1 MGAVVQKYAKYAHQL
16 EKGLPPNNVVSILRS
31 KVEKQKD
38 RMTVI
43 TNLRNDS
50 FKPRHWIKIEEVLG
64 QTMPTE
70 DDERQ
75 LTLNLLDE
83 WEAFEHTEEIEDI
96 SGQASG
102 EAALEVMLKKVEDAW
117 KTTEFVVLPHRDTK
131 DVFILGGTDEIQVQ
145 LDDSRVAIATIASS
159 R

>member
-1 MGAVVQKYAKYAHQL
+1 MGGVVQKYAKYAHQL
-16 EKGLPPNNVVSILRS
+16 EKGLPPNNAVTILRS

-50 FKPRHWIKIEEVLG
+50 FKQRHWSKIEEVLG
-64 QTMPTE
+64 QPMPTE